1 MTTFRKTDR
10 DFAEDL
16 FRNAEQ
22 QEANGNGS
30 LGNEVERQFLLD
42 NKTGE
47 IIPIKIKHTALTIDN
62 NGMPVVQVN
71 IGDALL
77 DCGHRPCSLEQVLG
91 RCVHGHTVCDK
102 CQLYTCAICGEK
114 LCDLD
119 VLWYDEE
126 TPYCPEHEKDILRA
140 RIQGGALRI
149 VGDTMKYLCGWDGE
163 E

>member
-10 DFAEDL
+10 NFAEDL

-22 QEANGNGS
+22 QEINGNGS
-30 LGNEVERQFLLD
+30 LGNEIERQFLLD

-77 DCGHRPCSLEQVLG
+77 DCGHRPCSLEQVL
-91 RCVHGHTVCDK
+91 RIINYK
-102 CQLYTCAICGEK
+102 SLYSVFNKLGSSVIC
-114 LCDLD
+114 CS
-119 VLWYDEE
+119 YYRN
-126 TPYCPEHEKDILRA
+126 P
-140 RIQGGALRI
+140 
-149 VGDTMKYLCGWDGE
+149 
-163 E
+163 